1 MIYENE
7 IRYVLCLLK
16 CAVSD
21 EIPPNP
27 PENLD
32 WEVIFK
38 IGKSHK
44 IYSTLFFGLQKLSPS
59 LYSSIPH
66 FEDYAT
72 EYRKNLVLDT
82 NRSFEID
89 IIKKELKKNDIDF
102 VLLKGT
108 VIKYLY
114 PDTAMRVMSDV
125 DILYRSQIQKINRQ
139 NELLISLMEN
149 IGYKVWSREPLEISF
164 YKPLAAIS
172 RNMRIEMQT
181 ELIDKGYEVWSDYL
195 KNIWDKLIKKSDHEY
210 VMRDEDFYIYHIIHM
225 AKHFI
230 NGGIGIVHILDIWIM
245 INAYRS
251 VDKDYIAGE
260 LKSIGLLD
268 FEKNPGLYVNIGL
281 VMTM

>member
-89 IIKKELKKNDIDF
+89 IIKKVKK
-102 VLLKGT
+102 
-108 VIKYLY
+108 
-114 PDTAMRVMSDV
+114 
-125 DILYRSQIQKINRQ
+125 
-139 NELLISLMEN
+139 E
-149 IGYKVWSREPLEISF
+149 
-164 YKPLAAIS
+164 
-172 RNMRIEMQT
+172 
-181 ELIDKGYEVWSDYL
+181 
-195 KNIWDKLIKKSDHEY
+195 
-210 VMRDEDFYIYHIIHM
+210 
-225 AKHFI
+225 
-230 NGGIGIVHILDIWIM
+230 
-245 INAYRS
+245 
-251 VDKDYIAGE
+251 
-260 LKSIGLLD
+260 
-268 FEKNPGLYVNIGL
+268 
-281 VMTM
+281 